1 MAGNVLDLD
10 DILVPDHIAMSI
22 ARNWIS
28 WDTARSFVKQ
38 DWDELRRYIYAKDTT
53 TTTNAKLPW
62 KNKTTVP
69 KLCQL
74 RDNLYANYF
83 ATLFPKRRWLT
94 WEGSDEASNTPEK
107 KEAIENFM
115 FYVVDQPEFK
125 MEIAKLILDYI
136 DTGNAFAGV
145 DWLDQS
151 VLSDQGKEQKGFIG
165 PVPLRI
171 SALDIVFNPIARSFR
186 DSPKIIRQIF
196 TIGEL
201 KKFVGQMASVA
212 DNMVDSKAVFDY
224 LRGYRAQIQHSGG
237 NGAWDLHEKDSFLRV
252 DGFTSFR
259 HYIESDNIELMFC
272 YGDIYDVEKDVLYEN
287 HIAVIADR
295 HKLISLRPHP
305 SFFGQAPIF
314 HAGWRPRQDNL
325 WAMGPLDN
333 LVGMQYRIDHLENLK
348 ADAFDLLVFPP
359 IKVQGY
365 VGDFIWQ
372 PMEKIYVGDDGDVEP
387 LPPDVRV
394 LQTNIEIDQLAQ
406 KMEEMAGAPKEAMGF
421 RNPGEKTM
429 YEVQR
434 LENAY
439 SRIFKSKV
447 SQFEEYILEPL
458 LNAMLELA
466 RRKLTAQSIPTFDD
480 ERKFITFMELDANAI
495 TGNGRIRPVAARHF
509 AEKAEVVQNLTQFFT
524 SPLGQDPSVMQHFS
538 SIKLATMIEE
548 LLQLED
554 YKLVQPFVRLSEQA
568 DSQALAN
575 SHTERLAMEA
585 TTPSGVSLDDVG

>member
-1 MAGNVLDLD
+1 MTGSVLDLD
-10 DILVPDHIAMSI
+10 DILIPDHIAKSI
-22 ARNWIS
+22 ALNWIS
-28 WDTARSFVKQ
+28 WDTARSSVKQ

-94 WEGSDEASNTPEK
+94 WEGSDDDSNDPEK
-107 KEAIENFM
+107 KKAIENYMYFI
-115 FYVVDQPEFK
+115 VDQPEFK
-125 MEIAKLILDYI
+125 TEITKLVLDYI

-145 DWLDQS
+145 DWMDNSVQS
-151 VLSDQGKEQKGFIG
+151 ESGKDQKGFIG
-165 PVPLRI
+165 PVPVRV
-171 SALDIVFNPIARSFR
+171 SPLDITFNPIARSFR
-186 DSPKIIRQIF
+186 DSPKIIRAIF
-196 TIGEL
+196 TLGEL
-201 KKFVGQMASVA
+201 KKFVSQLASVG
-212 DNMVDSKAVFDY
+212 DNMVDSKQVFEY
-224 LRGYRAQIQHSGG
+224 LKSYRAQIMNSSGA
-237 NGAWDLHEKDSFLRV
+237 GAWDLHEKDTYLRV

-259 HYIESDNIELMFC
+259 HYIDSDCVELMFC
-272 YGDIYDVEKDVLYEN
+272 YGDIYDKEADVLYEN
-287 HIAVIADR
+287 HIAVVADR

-305 SFFGQAPIF
+305 SFFGQAPLF

-359 IKVQGY
+359 IKIKGY
-365 VGDFIWQ
+365 VGDFLWQ
-372 PMEKIYVGDDGDVEP
+372 PMEKIYIGDDGDVEP
-387 LPPDVRV
+387 MPPDVRV
-394 LQTNIEIDQLAQ
+394 LQTNIEIDQLSQ

-466 RRKLTAQSIPTFDD
+466 KRKVTATSIPMFDD
-480 ERKFITFMELDANAI
+480 ERKFTTFLDLDANSI

-524 SPLGQDPSVMQHFS
+524 SPLGQDPAVLQHIS
-538 SIKLATMIEE
+538 SIRLATMIEE

-554 YKLVQPFVRLSEQA
+554 YRMVQPFIRLSEQA
-568 DSQALAN
+568 DSQSLAN

-585 TTPSGVSLDDVG
+585 TTPSGIALDDIG

>member
-1 MAGNVLDLD
+1 
-10 DILVPDHIAMSI
+10 
-22 ARNWIS
+22 
-28 WDTARSFVKQ
+28 VKQ

-94 WEGSDEASNTPEK
+94 WEGSDDDSNDPEK
-107 KEAIENFM
+107 KKAIENYMYFI
-115 FYVVDQPEFK
+115 VDQPEFK
-125 MEIAKLILDYI
+125 TEITKLVLDYI

-145 DWLDQS
+145 DWMDNSVQS
-151 VLSDQGKEQKGFIG
+151 ESGKDQKGFIG
-165 PVPLRI
+165 PVPVRV
-171 SALDIVFNPIARSFR
+171 SPLDITFNPIARSFR
-186 DSPKIIRQIF
+186 DSPKIIRAIF
-196 TIGEL
+196 TLGEL
-201 KKFVGQMASVA
+201 KKFVSQLASVG
-212 DNMVDSKAVFDY
+212 DNMVDSKQVFEY
-224 LRGYRAQIQHSGG
+224 LKSYRAQIMNSSGA
-237 NGAWDLHEKDSFLRV
+237 GAWDLHEKDTYLRV

-259 HYIESDNIELMFC
+259 HYIDSDCVELMFC
-272 YGDIYDVEKDVLYEN
+272 YGDIYDKEADVLYEN
-287 HIAVIADR
+287 HIAVVADR

-305 SFFGQAPIF
+305 SFFGQAPLF

-359 IKVQGY
+359 IKIKGY
-365 VGDFIWQ
+365 VGDFLWQ
-372 PMEKIYVGDDGDVEP
+372 PMEKIYIGDDGDVEP
-387 LPPDVRV
+387 MPPDVRV
-394 LQTNIEIDQLAQ
+394 LQTNIEIDQLSQ

-466 RRKLTAQSIPTFDD
+466 KRKVTATSIPMFDD
-480 ERKFITFMELDANAI
+480 ERKFTTFLDLDANSI

-524 SPLGQDPSVMQHFS
+524 SPLGQDPAVLQHIS
-538 SIKLATMIEE
+538 SIRLATMIEE

-554 YKLVQPFVRLSEQA
+554 YRMVQPFIRLSEQA
-568 DSQALAN
+568 DSQSLAN

-585 TTPSGVSLDDVG
+585 TTPSGIALDDIG